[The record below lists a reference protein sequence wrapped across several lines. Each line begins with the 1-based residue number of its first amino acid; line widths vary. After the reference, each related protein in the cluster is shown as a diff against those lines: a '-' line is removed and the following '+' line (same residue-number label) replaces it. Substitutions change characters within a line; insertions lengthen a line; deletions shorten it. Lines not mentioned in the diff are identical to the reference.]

1 MTLIYR
7 VLDAGMV
14 TMTELKSGTV
24 SLADIVG
31 MTHYLDMKADIEYAN
46 MMKHE
51 KPSLRGGGRYGR
63 P

>member
-14 TMTELKSGTV
+14 TMTELKSGAVNLT
-24 SLADIVG
+24 DIVG

-46 MMKHE
+46 MTKRE